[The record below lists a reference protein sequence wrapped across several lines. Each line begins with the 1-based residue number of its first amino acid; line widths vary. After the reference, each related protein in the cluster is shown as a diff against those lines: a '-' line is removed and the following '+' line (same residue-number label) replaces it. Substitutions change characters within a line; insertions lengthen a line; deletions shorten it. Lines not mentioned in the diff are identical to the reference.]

1 MGVTREILT
10 ISNEGADTAR
20 VIQNTTRRSRVVFWM
35 TRAVSAPEFDIGHIL
50 RVSQVPEWAFVFIPL
65 LWYFKGNYEDL
76 GGEDGGVKVYSL
88 NKSPYLNSE
97 VNKCGS

>member
-20 VIQNTTRRSRVVFWM
+20 VIFWM

-76 GGEDGGVKVYSL
+76 GGGRRGG
-88 NKSPYLNSE
+88 SE
-97 VNKCGS
+97 GI

>member
-1 MGVTREILT
+1 MKPRGIL
-10 ISNEGADTAR
+10 
-20 VIQNTTRRSRVVFWM
+20 M

-76 GGEDGGVKVYSL
+76 GGKERG
-88 NKSPYLNSE
+88 E
-97 VNKCGS
+97 

>member
-1 MGVTREILT
+1 
-10 ISNEGADTAR
+10 
-20 VIQNTTRRSRVVFWM
+20 M

-76 GGEDGGVKVYSL
+76 GGEGEGGVKVYSL
-88 NKSPYLNSE
+88 KLTSHHT
-97 VNKCGS
+97 